1 MSVWAIPFHVHN
13 LDLALLANK
22 QSSNKFIYI
31 KHERTSHEGKGV
43 TQHVRQEREHRHRK
57 KEKGDRPKERDSENE
72 PTTSMGQQKRQ
83 TNNLCNEAI
92 AITRKLAKTRT
103 K

>member
-31 KHERTSHEGKGV
+31 KHERTSHEGNGV
-43 TQHVRQEREHRHRK
+43 TQHVR
-57 KEKGDRPKERDSENE
+57 
-72 PTTSMGQQKRQ
+72 
-83 TNNLCNEAI
+83 
-92 AITRKLAKTRT
+92 
-103 K
+103 